1 MICTQTLF
9 KELTTSKNLIERDFS
24 ELADSTDQD
33 VAYVI
38 KEGELIL
45 RDNDL
50 LDTGLT
56 ATHKIGSGEPIWF
69 AETISRRAKT
79 LEFTSIG
86 DTALFEINGP
96 ELRQHVNKA
105 GFLSKEIIRYSLARI
120 FERSDSRRNFS
131 FEDALYEERSEVNQV
146 FFNREET
153 IFSWGDNADSIYFI
167 IDGQVSLRTIKD
179 KNFAVLGSADSFGE
193 SSLITNK
200 PRSLRAVAETDCRL
214 FRMSSD
220 WVLHNLNKEH
230 PIVRLAIHQALS
242 MKSIRNQMR
251 LIKTND
257 GVYVADTNIA

>member
-24 ELADSTDQD
+24 EVADSTNQD

-38 KEGELIL
+38 KEGELL
-45 RDNDL
+45 L
-50 LDTGLT
+50 QEKGFLDTGLT
-56 ATHKIGSGEPIWF
+56 ATHKIGTGEPIWF
-69 AETISRRAKT
+69 AETISKRPKT
-79 LEFTSIG
+79 LEYKNISDAT
-86 DTALFEINGP
+86 LYELNGP
-96 ELRQHVNKA
+96 DIRQHVDKA

-120 FERSDSRRNFS
+120 YERNDSRRNFS

-146 FFNREET
+146 LFNQDET
-153 IFSWGDNADSIYFI
+153 IFSWGDNSDSIYFI
-167 IDGQVSLRTIKD
+167 VDGQVSLRTIKD
-179 KNFAVLGSADSFGE
+179 KNFVLLGSADSFGE

-230 PIVRLAIHQALS
+230 PIVRLAIHQTLS
-242 MKSIRNQMR
+242 MLSIRNQMR

-257 GVYVADTNIA
+257 GVYVADTDSA